1 MTSAD
6 IIIINARVLTMNEAA
21 PRAEALAIAG
31 NRIVAVGHK
40 TDILAL
46 KARHTRLI
54 DAGMHTVMPGI
65 VEGHVHLFGGS
76 VELDSLMLNSI
87 NGFDR
92 IAESVSS
99 YRKGRPRLDIVVA
112 TGIAHESFGR
122 DTPITRQ
129 LLDRIV
135 ADVPFIAV
143 CFDHHTVWANTRAIE
158 AAGIM
163 HGRQLATGNE
173 IVLDVNGLATGEL
186 REPAAYM
193 FALALTPTGGREWLG
208 MTTGEDPVPPATPA
222 QRATDE
228 DYFRKGIAH
237 AASLGITSMHNMDGN
252 LYQLERLQALLDRG
266 ELNAR
271 VEVPF
276 HQKNFFDIT
285 RLDEAVEW
293 RSRYKGDMLHC
304 GRVKVFIDG
313 VMETL
318 TALMLDDYPGYPGNT
333 GAPLFTADEFNEIV
347 IRADRHG
354 LQVSTHAIGDGGVR
368 RTLDGYEAARRA
380 NGSRNSRHRIE
391 HIELIDPADIP
402 RLRELGVVASLQPI
416 AGVGVPGNPPEPIVS
431 RVGGKLPHA
440 YAWQTIRDAGAAVA
454 FSSDWPVAPLDPF
467 LGMQAAMTARPLR
480 PDCPSQA
487 QTLMDTLNGF
497 TAAGAYMEF
506 REDRKGML
514 KQGFLADVIVLD
526 GDIEATPASDVS
538 RLKPIVT
545 ICDGRVTF
553 EK

>member
-6 IIIINARVLTMNEAA
+6 IIIINARVLTMNRAA

-31 NRIVAVGHK
+31 NRIAAVGGK
-40 TDILAL
+40 ADILAL
-46 KARHTRLI
+46 MAKHTRLI
-54 DAGMHTVMPGI
+54 DAGMKTVMPGI

-76 VELDSLMLNSI
+76 VELDSLMLNGI

-92 IAESVSS
+92 IAESVSQ
-99 YRKGRPRLDIVVA
+99 YRKSRPGPGIVVA

-143 CFDHHTVWANTRAIE
+143 CFDHHTVWANTMAIE
-158 AAGIM
+158 AAGVM
-163 HGRQLATGNE
+163 RGRQLPTGNE
-173 IVLDVNGLATGEL
+173 IVLDGAGLATGEL

-208 MTTGEDPVPPATPA
+208 MTTGDNPVPPATA
-222 QRATDE
+222 AERAIDE
-228 DYFRKGIAH
+228 AYFRKGLAH

-266 ELNAR
+266 ELDAR

-276 HQKNFFDIT
+276 HQKNFFDVA

-293 RSRYKGDMLHC
+293 RARFKGDMLHC
-304 GRVKVFIDG
+304 GRVKVFVDG
-313 VMETL
+313 VLETL
-318 TALMLDDYPGYPGNT
+318 TALMLDDYPGHPGNK
-333 GAPLFTADEFNEIV
+333 GAPLFTAEEFNAIV
-347 IRADRHG
+347 TRADRHG

-380 NGSRNSRHRIE
+380 NGSRDSRHRIE

-402 RLRELGVVASLQPI
+402 RLSKLGVIASLQPI
-416 AGVGVPGNPPEPIVS
+416 AGVGVPGNPPEPVVS
-431 RVGGKLPHA
+431 RVGGKLPYA
-440 YAWQTIRDAGAAVA
+440 YAWQTLRDTGAVVA

-480 PDCPSQA
+480 PDCPPQA
-487 QTLMDTLNGF
+487 QSLMDTLHGF

-506 REDRKGML
+506 TEDRKGML
-514 KQGFLADVIVLD
+514 KQGYLADVIVLD
-526 GDIEATPASDVS
+526 GDIEATPATEIA
-538 RLKPIVT
+538 RLKPNVT